1 MSSKFM
7 DKGVAIAVGVLV
19 VGILSAFLLPISIDT
34 MNAPDNTEL
43 NQSVGNSQDVTANL
57 EGEVTAIDSTNNNI
71 DVTLRDTKENVNK
84 SATIGEGANATLSMP
99 DGDVT
104 VENKE
109 QSTDYA
115 IVGYEYPK
123 DYGWSNASQ
132 GLWGIIPMFFVLA
145 ILLMAVR
152 YAKNQG

>member
-1 MSSKFM
+1 MNGKFM
-7 DKGVAIAVGVLV
+7 DKGVALAVTVLV

-43 NQSVGNSQDVTANL
+43 NQSVGNSAEVTANL
-57 EGEVTAIDSTNNNI
+57 NAEVTNIDSTNNDI
-71 DVTLRDTKENVNK
+71 DVTLRDTKSDVNK
-84 SATIGEGANATLSMP
+84 SVTNLSVGANTTVAMP

-104 VENKE
+104 IENKE
-109 QSTDYA
+109 QGTDYA

-123 DYGWSNASQ
+123 DYGWSNGSQ

-145 ILLMAVR
+145 ILLLAVR
-152 YAKNQG
+152 KAKSF